1 MIQTKNKTI
10 AGRDIMVTQY
20 PGRKSIEI
28 KAKLFKLLGSSLVRL
43 FSGTE
48 AFDLSSLSSA
58 IDIFIDKLNPKEF
71 TAFVLE
77 LLQSTRIDG
86 KEITDSVFDT
96 EFAGEMSLMYKIL
109 GYTLEVNYGNF
120 FGEAGIGKI
129 LTKMKTPPPAKT
141 ETLIV

>member
-10 AGRDIMVTQY
+10 ADHDIMVTQY
-20 PGRKSIEI
+20 PGRKAIEI
-28 KAKLFKLLGSSLVRL
+28 NAKLFKLLGSSFVRL
-43 FSGTE
+43 FSGTDVLDS
-48 AFDLSSLSSA
+48 FSLSSA
-58 IDIFIDKLNPKEF
+58 IDIFIEKLNPKEF
-71 TAFVLE
+71 TNFVLE

-86 KEITDSVFDT
+86 KEITETVFDT
-96 EFAGEMSLMYKIL
+96 EFAGDMGLVYKIL

-141 ETLIV
+141 ETPTV